1 MLCYEFLAVRVGAR
15 KRGPSGDL
23 TAETRVRPVVD
34 TLLAGCTVA
43 SPQAGPLLNVPPAPA
58 TVKDSRLA

>member
-1 MLCYEFLAVRVGAR
+1 VLRVLAVRVGAR

>member
-1 MLCYEFLAVRVGAR
+1 
-15 KRGPSGDL
+15 
-23 TAETRVRPVVD
+23 VVD

-58 TVKDSRLA
+58 TVEDSRLAWRRFRGFSDQLRIAAK

>member
-1 MLCYEFLAVRVGAR
+1 VI
-15 KRGPSGDL
+15 
-23 TAETRVRPVVD
+23 D

-43 SPQAGPLLNVPPAPA
+43 SPQAGALLNVPPAPA